1 MAFKTLVLSADCT
14 HLGSGALAGC
24 PSIVAVVSSLEANGG
39 RFRGKLKLQ
48 SGRQEIITGLATL
61 LQTHFNDW
69 YKFHDRFPENV
80 LYYRDGVSTSQFDD
94 VNATEVAG
102 IQAAFENLVKSKK
115 KDNTEVQ
122 KLKITAVIVNKRHGT
137 RFFPL
142 REIDAMT
149 RNNNCKPGLLVESSI
164 TSPYNTE
171 NGIKGTARSAHYT
184 VIKNDMQMTTEQLED
199 LASVSYA
206 LPAYYADRL
215 CERGRCYLREW
226 YNPDNNKRQEYNNQ
240 LRAVE
245 RIVEQNRNNKNA
257 HNSSRQTD
265 EKKSAAE
272 TNDDEDDLEIVAR
285 RMESWLMPNIVKRWD
300 RDMDPVVNNPAGKR
314 RWKHREITM
323 YWM

>member
-122 KLKITAVIVNKRHGT
+122 KLKITAVITHRLCHTYVR
-137 RFFPL
+137 
-142 REIDAMT
+142 
-149 RNNNCKPGLLVESSI
+149 
-164 TSPYNTE
+164 
-171 NGIKGTARSAHYT
+171 
-184 VIKNDMQMTTEQLED
+184 TTLG
-199 LASVSYA
+199 VSYA